1 MCVQL
6 NIKYT
11 MVPDTFPTLP
21 LSSNALP
28 TEDPP
33 AIPNSICSAL
43 YLDTM
48 PVVDRY
54 LLTVKYFLDEGFYVN
69 IDYHT
74 ADPDPQIH
82 DFYVSA
88 LQLHALLDAHCFYA
102 SSSLLSSAEGHLHA
116 CTSRLSFPLLSS
128 EESWPT

>member
-1 MCVQL
+1 
-6 NIKYT
+6 
-11 MVPDTFPTLP
+11 MVPDTFPNLP

-48 PVVDRY
+48 SVVDRY

-88 LQLHALLDAHCFYA
+88 LPPHELLLMHCFCA
-102 SSSLLSSAEGHLHA
+102 SSPLVSFAEVSLHV
-116 CTSRLSFPLLSS
+116 CTS
-128 EESWPT
+128 